1 MLYVEVILPLPLEG
15 VFTYSVPDI
24 MAEKVKMGVRVL
36 VPLGKSKT
44 YTAMA
49 VRTHSQKPDF
59 QTRDILQVIDAEPV
73 LLEKQLKLWQWIATY
88 YMAPLGDVFKAAL
101 PAGLKAE
108 ENYKPRTVRCVT
120 LAENLRTEPSMQLA
134 MCISRIGTK
143 RTARRRH
150 NTSKRLRATNC
161 LTQHTPRTPCSD
173 SLSTVAF

>member
-15 VFTYSVPDI
+15 VFTYSVPDL

-134 MCISRIGTK
+134 MTIL
-143 RTARRRH
+143 ARALKQQQ
-150 NTSKRLRATNC
+150 TFATY
-161 LTQHTPRTPCSD
+161 LH
-173 SLSTVAF
+173 LSHWD

>member
-1 MLYVEVILPLPLEG
+1 MLYVEVILPLPLES
-15 VFTYSVPDI
+15 VFTYSVPDL

-120 LAENLRTEPSMQLA
+120 LAEKLRPPVVHGNVH
-134 MCISRIGTK
+134 IVRH
-143 RTARRRH
+143 RRRMAFMALLVQKH
-150 NTSKRLRATNC
+150 IADHRHSERLE
-161 LTQHTPRTPCSD
+161 S
-173 SLSTVAF
+173 AFGA